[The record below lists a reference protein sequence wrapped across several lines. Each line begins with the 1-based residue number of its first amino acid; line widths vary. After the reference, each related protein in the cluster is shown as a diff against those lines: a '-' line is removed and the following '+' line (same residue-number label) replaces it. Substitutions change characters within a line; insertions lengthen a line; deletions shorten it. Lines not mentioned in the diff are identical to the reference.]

1 MNFNKESEKRE
12 EVRLK
17 SPEKLGAYMHAV
29 RPSVWGIL
37 LAITILLIGF
47 FYWAA
52 YGEIEISITTMA
64 YVDDDNVMC
73 WVEYADAM
81 DIHPGM
87 KVICNSTKGTVVRID
102 GKGMNIRDIAEDVG
116 DYNIQAMMIRDN
128 EVYYRVDIK
137 LEEVLHD
144 GVEDVKIIEREI
156 TPGEYILNYRG
167 GEWE

>member
-1 MNFNKESEKRE
+1 MNIDNESEKRE

-29 RPSVWGIL
+29 RPSAWVIL
-37 LAITILLIGF
+37 LAITILLFGF

-52 YGEIEISITTMA
+52 YGEVEISVTTKA
-64 YVDDDNVMC
+64 YVDDDVVTC

-87 KVICNSTKGTVVRID
+87 KVICNSTSGRVRRID
-102 GKGMNIRDIAEDVG
+102 VNGMNISDIVG
-116 DYNIQAMMIRDN
+116 IVGEYNIKELKIRDN
-128 EVYYRVDIK
+128 ETYYRVVINLD
-137 LEEVLHD
+137 EVLHD
-144 GVEDVKIIEREI
+144 GVSDVKIIERMI

-167 GEWE
+167 EE